1 MSKKISEM
9 TPAASLSAN
18 DIVPI
23 VDSNDTNKTVTGAQI
38 KKFVNTNTT
47 FTQIINQSAVSVPNN
62 TPTNVTNFT
71 LNKGV
76 WILHVVGRF
85 SGASAG
91 NRHMSLHKGETA
103 PDFYGSVFFT
113 EVDGY
118 ASGDE
123 TVSLQIITF
132 VDIPADN
139 SPVYVR
145 CSQTNAQQTNV
156 NVTPRVQYFKLAD
169 D

>member
-1 MSKKISEM
+1 MSKKISEL
-9 TPAASLSAN
+9 TPASSLSAN

-23 VDSNDTNKTVTGAQI
+23 VDSGGTNKSVTGAQI

-47 FTQIINQSAVSVPNN
+47 FTQIIDQNAVSVPNN

-71 LNKGV
+71 LNKGI
-76 WILHVVGRF
+76 WLLHVVGRF

-103 PDFYGSVFFT
+103 PDFYGSVYFT
-113 EVDGY
+113 EADSY
-118 ASGDE
+118 ASGNE
-123 TVSLQIITF
+123 TVTSQIITF
-132 VDIPADN
+132 VNIVNDN

-145 CSQTNAQQTNV
+145 CSQTNAQQTNI
-156 NVTPRVQYFKLAD
+156 NVTPRVQFFKLAD